1 MKKRVFIIHGWE
13 SSPESNWFPWAKR
26 ELEKL
31 GYEVTVPVMPT
42 PMFPKKEEWVEYIK
56 KLVRAPDKEML
67 LMGHSLGVIA
77 ILRYLESLEN
87 EERINKAILVAGFSE
102 SIKFPVVENFFQ
114 PPLNYEKIKTKA
126 SDFIIIHSDNDPY
139 VPLIYAETMKEKLNG
154 KLTVISGGGHLNYE
168 NGTFEL
174 PLILEKIK

>member
-102 SIKFPVVENFFQ
+102 SIKFPVVEKFF
-114 PPLNYEKIKTKA
+114 
-126 SDFIIIHSDNDPY
+126 
-139 VPLIYAETMKEKLNG
+139 
-154 KLTVISGGGHLNYE
+154 
-168 NGTFEL
+168 
-174 PLILEKIK
+174 